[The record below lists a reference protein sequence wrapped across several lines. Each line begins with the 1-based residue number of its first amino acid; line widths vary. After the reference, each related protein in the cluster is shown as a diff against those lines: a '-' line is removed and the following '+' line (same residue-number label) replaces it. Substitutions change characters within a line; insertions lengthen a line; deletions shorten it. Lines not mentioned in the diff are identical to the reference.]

1 MIGSHRWFGSAAFE
15 EAVMDR
21 PPEMIAPELDAI
33 LRRELMT
40 GERILWSGQP
50 NPNKLYAAFGMWL
63 FAIPWTVFA
72 LFWEGMALFMLWGG
86 TTKTPDWVTYTFGFV
101 FPLFGVPFVAT
112 GFYMLS
118 MPITAIGKAKRTVFA
133 LTDRRMLRVTA
144 GKSREAASVMLD
156 QMGPFTVKAGSDG
169 YGSLSIQTGTSIDS
183 DGDRTTETFLIAGV
197 PDVARL
203 EGLLLDHRSK
213 VQ

>member
-1 MIGSHRWFGSAAFE
+1 
-15 EAVMDR
+15 MDR
-21 PPEMIAPELDAI
+21 PPAMIEPELDAI

-72 LFWEGMALFMLWGG
+72 LFWEGMASMMLWNPG
-86 TTKTPDWVTYTFGFV
+86 TKTPDAISYTFGIV
-101 FPLFGVPFVAT
+101 FPLFGLPFVAT
-112 GFYMLS
+112 GFYMLA
-118 MPITAIGKAKRTVFA
+118 MPFKAISKAKRTVFA
-133 LTDRRMLRVTA
+133 MTDRRVMSVTA
-144 GKSREAASVMLD
+144 DKSRETTSVMLD
-156 QMGPFTVKAGSDG
+156 QMGPFKVKAGSDG

-197 PDVARL
+197 PDVTRL
-203 EGLLLDHRSK
+203 EGLLLEHRARLK
-213 VQ
+213 DGAGAAA